1 MVPILVVLFIGSCLS
16 TPLRTSKY
24 FLKNLAEQ
32 NFPASS
38 FPKCNRKQADFND
51 CLSNAVAVTFRQLKQ
66 PHPEVGLPNFEPL
79 TLPQVN
85 IAAGTTAV
93 HFSQNFKNVKANKLT
108 EFSSLKAKMDFDTNI
123 LNLEI
128 YYPELSFTFDYDV
141 DGKILV
147 LPIKGHGTGSMA
159 NKNTLVAIT
168 YHLEEK
174 NNHYKVVNTE
184 MMYTKMENFH
194 INFDNLFDGD
204 KALSDN
210 VNNVINENWRDVF
223 NDVKSGYEE
232 AGAKVAESVF
242 SSLLSKVTA
251 SELFGEP

>member
-1 MVPILVVLFIGSCLS
+1 
-16 TPLRTSKY
+16 
-24 FLKNLAEQ
+24 
-32 NFPASS
+32 
-38 FPKCNRKQADFND
+38 
-51 CLSNAVAVTFRQLKQ
+51 
-66 PHPEVGLPNFEPL
+66 
-79 TLPQVN
+79 
-85 IAAGTTAV
+85 
-93 HFSQNFKNVKANKLT
+93 
-108 EFSSLKAKMDFDTNI
+108 
-123 LNLEI
+123 
-128 YYPELSFTFDYDV
+128 
-141 DGKILV
+141 
-147 LPIKGHGTGSMA
+147 
-159 NKNTLVAIT
+159 
-168 YHLEEK
+168 
-174 NNHYKVVNTE
+174 